1 MMHFFSTTTTHRP
14 VHTGGHHHGDK
25 NDDCDIM
32 SAVVKEDVEKGRN
45 GWQHAAKMTRQAFLR
60 VGTLAEST
68 NAANEIRDARLDA
81 MEKRIGDLETRCH
94 VLLNGLES
102 EREDNARL
110 TERVS
115 ALEKEHANFRNE
127 CETVVGGLE
136 KQVLTMATETSQM
149 KATTAKCARMEEIV
163 KANEIALNAVAG
175 SVDDAV
181 AVANVAKDEAKRCV
195 KMMERGFDV
204 NEIRNDVNVLSAQMT
219 RVESERKECE
229 KFAQACRKAASK
241 AETEA
246 RKADVERTKTQSFA
260 EIVEQFNRE
269 VDRKMQALKVGLQA
283 CDDAEAL
290 IKDRAREAKAESD
303 QNKDA
308 MEMFAEKARRK
319 LMESCSHVERV
330 ARTCANV
337 ADASTREMHEAMEN
351 EKETLRTLEEEME
364 LRFRDECDRF
374 ERAAKHSKK
383 EVEDVAETV
392 KRQVVDEC
400 GQICDVVVAKFVQDR
415 ASELSET
422 VVSAIKMKASD
433 AAADARRCAEMCSDV
448 SKVARDAEQQFQ
460 RKVDD
465 GFRSVDIAIARAE
478 AAQEDISTQKET
490 ILRAVDEALDAL
502 RQREASCSKRM
513 HDESEE
519 RMRAFRRTIDELKQS
534 VGNID
539 AADVVAFKKRCDG
552 LEARVLECEKNG
564 RVSFGTIEHVNRE
577 LERLTLDFNDVR
589 VDVAERVKRDD
600 EVCKELERLEKRV
613 KEEIIAATE
622 RAQSFALMEIE
633 PLRLE
638 NVEKIEGIC
647 EALFGLENGKM
658 AGKDAQ
664 TIKAMTRTMFLESPR
679 SSEMY
684 LGGGGG
690 GAAAVSMEMSS
701 SSMMVPTTESEE
713 SASVFAKIRHLEA
726 LAKTFEKRSE
736 VEKLAN
742 EIAARQTEHSQVLK
756 SLHDGVQF
764 AMRERPTR
772 EAVEHLVNDISERVL
787 DLETDK
793 EVNKTRLR
801 QVSETAKEIIDRRC
815 EALEATHRAQLR
827 KVANQRISMTHASTA
842 EDEVSSRSAF
852 TKSNEDSENKLESI
866 LLHEYP
872 KRTEMNAAIA
882 GVENQIRRVEER
894 TRLKLDLKA
903 DKKDVVALAERM
915 QNVQS

>member
-1 MMHFFSTTTTHRP
+1 MMHFFSTTKR
-14 VHTGGHHHGDK
+14 GGGGGDK
-25 NDDCDIM
+25 NDCD
-32 SAVVKEDVEKGRN
+32 VTVTKEDVEKGRN

-827 KVANQRISMTHASTA
+827 KLANQRISMTHASTA

>member
-1 MMHFFSTTTTHRP
+1 MMHFFSTTKR
-14 VHTGGHHHGDK
+14 GGGGGDK
-25 NDDCDIM
+25 NDGDVTVM
-32 SAVVKEDVEKGRN
+32 KEDVEKGRN

-827 KVANQRISMTHASTA
+827 KLANQRISMTHASTA

>member
-1 MMHFFSTTTTHRP
+1 MMHFFSTTKRP
-14 VHTGGHHHGDK
+14 VHTGGHHGDK
-25 NDDCDIM
+25 NDDCDM
-32 SAVVKEDVEKGRN
+32 STVVKEDVEKGRN

-60 VGTLAEST
+60 VGTLAESA

-772 EAVEHLVNDISERVL
+772 EAVEHLVNDITERVL

-827 KVANQRISMTHASTA
+827 KLANQRISMTHASTA

>member
-1 MMHFFSTTTTHRP
+1 MMHFFSTTKRP
-14 VHTGGHHHGDK
+14 LHTGGHHGDK
-25 NDDCDIM
+25 NDDCDM
-32 SAVVKEDVEKGRN
+32 STVVKEDVEKGRN

-60 VGTLAEST
+60 VGTLAESA

-827 KVANQRISMTHASTA
+827 KLANQRISMTHASTA

>member
-1 MMHFFSTTTTHRP
+1 MMHFFSTTKRP
-14 VHTGGHHHGDK
+14 LPSGGGGGDK
-25 NDDCDIM
+25 NDCD
-32 SAVVKEDVEKGRN
+32 VTVTKEDVEKGRN

-827 KVANQRISMTHASTA
+827 KLANQRISMTHASTA

>member
-1 MMHFFSTTTTHRP
+1 MMHFFSTTKHRP
-14 VHTGGHHHGDK
+14 VHTGGHHGTK

-32 SAVVKEDVEKGRN
+32 STVVKEDVEKGRN

-827 KVANQRISMTHASTA
+827 KLANQRISMTHASTA

>member
-1 MMHFFSTTTTHRP
+1 MMMHFFSTTKHR
-14 VHTGGHHHGDK
+14 GGDK
-25 NDDCDIM
+25 NNDDIVM
-32 SAVVKEDVEKGRN
+32 VKEDIEKGRN
-45 GWQHAAKMTRQAFLR
+45 QWQHAAKMTRHAFLR
-60 VGTLAEST
+60 VGKLAESA

-115 ALEKEHANFRNE
+115 ALEKEHSNFRNE

-260 EIVEQFNRE
+260 EIVEQCNRE
-269 VDRKMQALKVGLQA
+269 VERKMQALKVGLQA

-374 ERAAKHSKK
+374 ERAAKHSRK

-465 GFRSVDIAIARAE
+465 GSRSVDIAIARAE

-815 EALEATHRAQLR
+815 EALEAAHRAQLR
-827 KVANQRISMTHASTA
+827 KLANQRISMTHASTA
-842 EDEVSSRSAF
+842 EDEVSSRSVF
-852 TKSNEDSENKLESI
+852 TKSNEDSENRLESI

-915 QNVQS
+915 QSVQS

>member
-1 MMHFFSTTTTHRP
+1 MMHFFSTTKRP
-14 VHTGGHHHGDK
+14 VHTGGHHGDK
-25 NDDCDIM
+25 NDCDIM
-32 SAVVKEDVEKGRN
+32 STVVKEDVEKGRN

-60 VGTLAEST
+60 VGTLAESA

-827 KVANQRISMTHASTA
+827 KLANQRISMTHASTA

>member
-1 MMHFFSTTTTHRP
+1 MMHFFSTTKRP
-14 VHTGGHHHGDK
+14 LPGGGDK
-25 NDDCDIM
+25 NDCDIT
-32 SAVVKEDVEKGRN
+32 VVKEDVEKGRN

-60 VGTLAEST
+60 VGTLAESA

-827 KVANQRISMTHASTA
+827 KLANQRISMTHASTA

>member
-1 MMHFFSTTTTHRP
+1 MHFFSTTKRP
-14 VHTGGHHHGDK
+14 LPGGGGGDK
-25 NDDCDIM
+25 NDCD
-32 SAVVKEDVEKGRN
+32 VVVTKEDVEKGRN

-60 VGTLAEST
+60 VGTLAESA

-827 KVANQRISMTHASTA
+827 KLANQRISMTHASTA

>member
-1 MMHFFSTTTTHRP
+1 MMHFFSTTKRP
-14 VHTGGHHHGDK
+14 LPSGGGGGDK
-25 NDDCDIM
+25 NDCD
-32 SAVVKEDVEKGRN
+32 VTVTKEDVEKGRN

-60 VGTLAEST
+60 VGTLAESA

-772 EAVEHLVNDISERVL
+772 EAGEHLVNDISERVL

-827 KVANQRISMTHASTA
+827 KLANQRISMTHASTA

>member
-1 MMHFFSTTTTHRP
+1 
-14 VHTGGHHHGDK
+14 
-25 NDDCDIM
+25 
-32 SAVVKEDVEKGRN
+32 
-45 GWQHAAKMTRQAFLR
+45 
-60 VGTLAEST
+60 
-68 NAANEIRDARLDA
+68 

-827 KVANQRISMTHASTA
+827 KLANQRISMTHASTA

>member
-1 MMHFFSTTTTHRP
+1 MMHFFSTTKHRP
-14 VHTGGHHHGDK
+14 VHTGGHHGDK

-32 SAVVKEDVEKGRN
+32 STVVKEDVEKGRN

-60 VGTLAEST
+60 VGTLAESA

-433 AAADARRCAEMCSDV
+433 AAADARRCAEMCSNV

-815 EALEATHRAQLR
+815 EALEAAHRAQLR
-827 KVANQRISMTHASTA
+827 KLANQRISMTHASTA

>member
-1 MMHFFSTTTTHRP
+1 
-14 VHTGGHHHGDK
+14 
-25 NDDCDIM
+25 
-32 SAVVKEDVEKGRN
+32 
-45 GWQHAAKMTRQAFLR
+45 
-60 VGTLAEST
+60 
-68 NAANEIRDARLDA
+68 
-81 MEKRIGDLETRCH
+81 
-94 VLLNGLES
+94 
-102 EREDNARL
+102 
-110 TERVS
+110 VS
-115 ALEKEHANFRNE
+115 ALEKEHSNFRNE
-127 CETVVGGLE
+127 CETVIGGLE
-136 KQVLTMATETSQM
+136 KQMLTMATETSQM

-374 ERAAKHSKK
+374 ERAAKHSRK

-684 LGGGGG
+684 LGVGGG

-756 SLHDGVQF
+756 SLHEGVQF

-815 EALEATHRAQLR
+815 EALEAAHRAQLR
-827 KVANQRISMTHASTA
+827 KLANQRISMTHASTA
-842 EDEVSSRSAF
+842 EDEVSSRSVF
-852 TKSNEDSENKLESI
+852 TKSNEDSENRLESI

>member
-1 MMHFFSTTTTHRP
+1 MMHFFSTTKRP
-14 VHTGGHHHGDK
+14 VHTGGHHGDK
-25 NDDCDIM
+25 NDDCDM
-32 SAVVKEDVEKGRN
+32 STVVKEDVEKGRN

-163 KANEIALNAVAG
+163 KANEMALNAVAG

-827 KVANQRISMTHASTA
+827 KLANQRISMTHASTA

>member
-1 MMHFFSTTTTHRP
+1 MMHFFSTTKRP
-14 VHTGGHHHGDK
+14 LHTGGHHGDK
-25 NDDCDIM
+25 NDDCDM
-32 SAVVKEDVEKGRN
+32 STVVKEDVEKGRN

-60 VGTLAEST
+60 VGTLAESA

-175 SVDDAV
+175 SVDDAL

-827 KVANQRISMTHASTA
+827 KLANQRISMTHASTA
-842 EDEVSSRSAF
+842 EDEVSSRPAF

>member
-1 MMHFFSTTTTHRP
+1 MST
-14 VHTGGHHHGDK
+14 
-25 NDDCDIM
+25 
-32 SAVVKEDVEKGRN
+32 VVKEDVEKGRN

-60 VGTLAEST
+60 VGTLAESA

-827 KVANQRISMTHASTA
+827 KLANQRISMTHASTA

>member
-1 MMHFFSTTTTHRP
+1 MTSKSKQPSSSLENKSTTTAVGFFSRNA
-14 VHTGGHHHGDK
+14 HTL
-25 NDDCDIM
+25 
-32 SAVVKEDVEKGRN
+32 KEDIEKGVRDWSN
-45 GWQHAAKMTRQAFLR
+45 VTSTVRRAFLR
-60 VGTLAEST
+60 VGFIFDRE
-68 NAANEIRDARLDA
+68 NANNEIRDSRLEA
-81 MEKRIGDLETRCH
+81 AEKRLGDVERRCQI
-94 VLLNGLES
+94 LLNGLDA
-102 EREDNARL
+102 EREENARL
-110 TERVS
+110 VERLS
-115 ALEKEHANFRNE
+115 SLEKEHATFRNE
-127 CETVVGGLE
+127 CETIVGGLE
-136 KQVLTMATETSQM
+136 KHVLNLTTESNQM
-149 KATTAKCARMEEIV
+149 KASVAKSAQMEAIV
-163 KANEIALNAVAG
+163 KANEIALNAVAS

-181 AVANVAKDEAKRCV
+181 AVSRVAKDEAKRCV

-204 NEIRNDVNVLSAQMT
+204 NEIRNDVNVLTAQMT
-219 RVESERKECE
+219 RVESERRECE
-229 KFAQACRKAASK
+229 KFAQASRKAASK
-241 AETEA
+241 AEEEA

-260 EIVEQFNRE
+260 EIVGQFNRE

-283 CDDAEAL
+283 CDDAEGL
-290 IKDRAREAKAESD
+290 IKDRVREAKAESD
-303 QNKDA
+303 RNREA
-308 MEMFAEKARRK
+308 MEIFAEKARGK

-337 ADASTREMHEAMEN
+337 ADASTREMHEAVEN

-374 ERAAKHSKK
+374 ERVAKTARK
-383 EVEDVAETV
+383 EVEDVAEAV
-392 KRQVVDEC
+392 KNQVVDEC
-400 GQICDVVVAKFVQDR
+400 GQVCDVVISRFVQER

-448 SKVARDAEQQFQ
+448 SKVARDAETQFQ

-589 VDVAERVKRDD
+589 VDVAERVRRDE

-613 KEEIIAATE
+613 KDEIIAATE
-622 RAQSFALMEIE
+622 RAQSFAQMEIE

-647 EALFGLENGKM
+647 QALFGLENGKM

-664 TIKAMTRTMFLESPR
+664 MIKAMTRTMFLEPSIS

-684 LGGGGG
+684 IGSGGG
-690 GAAAVSMEMSS
+690 MEIPSS
-701 SSMMVPTTESEE
+701 STMVPATEFGEGDSV
-713 SASVFAKIRHLEA
+713 SVFAKIRRLEA
-726 LAKTFEKRSE
+726 LAQTFEKRSE

-801 QVSETAKEIIDRRC
+801 QVSENAKEIIDRRC
-815 EALEATHRAQLR
+815 EALEAAHRAQLR
-827 KVANQRISMTHASTA
+827 KLANQRISTTTQTSA
-842 EDEVSSRSAF
+842 ENEVSSRSTF
-852 TKSNEDSENKLESI
+852 TNSNDDRENRLETI

-872 KRTEMNAAIA
+872 KRTELNAAIA

-903 DKKDVVALAERM
+903 EKKDVVALAERVG
-915 QNVQS
+915 NK

>member
-1 MMHFFSTTTTHRP
+1 MMHFFSTTKR
-14 VHTGGHHHGDK
+14 GGGGGDK
-25 NDDCDIM
+25 NDCD
-32 SAVVKEDVEKGRN
+32 VTVTKEDVEKGRN

-110 TERVS
+110 IERVS

-827 KVANQRISMTHASTA
+827 KLANQRISMTHASTA

>member
-1 MMHFFSTTTTHRP
+1 MMHFFSTTKRP
-14 VHTGGHHHGDK
+14 VHTGGHHGDK
-25 NDDCDIM
+25 NDDCDM
-32 SAVVKEDVEKGRN
+32 STVVKEDVEKGRN

-60 VGTLAEST
+60 VGTLAESA

-701 SSMMVPTTESEE
+701 SSMMVLTTESEE

-827 KVANQRISMTHASTA
+827 KLANQRISMTHASTA
-842 EDEVSSRSAF
+842 EDEVSSRSVF
-852 TKSNEDSENKLESI
+852 TKSNEDSENRLESI

>member
-1 MMHFFSTTTTHRP
+1 MMHFFSTTTHRP
-14 VHTGGHHHGDK
+14 VHTGGHHGDK

-32 SAVVKEDVEKGRN
+32 STVVKEDVEKGRN

-827 KVANQRISMTHASTA
+827 KLANQRISMTHASTA

>member
-1 MMHFFSTTTTHRP
+1 MMHFFSTTKRP
-14 VHTGGHHHGDK
+14 LPSGGGGGDK
-25 NDDCDIM
+25 NDCD
-32 SAVVKEDVEKGRN
+32 VTVTKEDVEKGRN

-815 EALEATHRAQLR
+815 EALEAAHRAQLR
-827 KVANQRISMTHASTA
+827 KLANQRISMTHASTA

-852 TKSNEDSENKLESI
+852 TKSNEDSENRLESI

>member
-1 MMHFFSTTTTHRP
+1 MMHFFSTTKHRP
-14 VHTGGHHHGDK
+14 VHTGGHHGDK
-25 NDDCDIM
+25 NDDCDM
-32 SAVVKEDVEKGRN
+32 STVVKEDVEKGRN

-60 VGTLAEST
+60 VGTLAESA

-684 LGGGGG
+684 LGVGGG

-827 KVANQRISMTHASTA
+827 KLANQRISMTHASTA

>member
-1 MMHFFSTTTTHRP
+1 MMHFFSTTKRP
-14 VHTGGHHHGDK
+14 LHTGGHHGDK
-25 NDDCDIM
+25 NDDCDM
-32 SAVVKEDVEKGRN
+32 STVVKEDVEKGRN

-827 KVANQRISMTHASTA
+827 KLANQRISMTHASTA

>member
-1 MMHFFSTTTTHRP
+1 MMHFFSTTKRP
-14 VHTGGHHHGDK
+14 VHTGGHHGDK
-25 NDDCDIM
+25 NDDCDM
-32 SAVVKEDVEKGRN
+32 STVVKEDVEKGRN

-827 KVANQRISMTHASTA
+827 KLANQRISMTHASTA

>member
-1 MMHFFSTTTTHRP
+1 MMHFFSTTKRP
-14 VHTGGHHHGDK
+14 VHTGGHHGDK
-25 NDDCDIM
+25 NDDCDM
-32 SAVVKEDVEKGRN
+32 STVVKEDVEKGRN

-136 KQVLTMATETSQM
+136 KQVLMMATETSQM

-827 KVANQRISMTHASTA
+827 KLANQRISMTHASTA

-852 TKSNEDSENKLESI
+852 TKSNEDSENRLESI